1 MNNNSGHEKNL
12 FVEGGSDSGLCIEQ
26 WQSQTYEFSIS
37 NNDISVVQTAEIY
50 KSGLKRLELLF
61 QNEEPARFSLE
72 ILIPEEAKN
81 ACVILNE
88 QVLIMPMAPEWP
100 EDIMPLEL
108 SACQQKGEAVSTLRA
123 GEFQKINFRWQKG
136 DKLSVYCV

>member
-1 MNNNSGHEKNL
+1 MSNNNCNEKNL
-12 FVEGGSDSGLCIEQ
+12 FVEGGSDSGLCIEE
-26 WQSQTYEFSIS
+26 WQSQNYKFRIINT
-37 NNDISVVQTAEIY
+37 DISVVQTAETY
-50 KSGLKRLELLF
+50 LSGLRRLELLF

-81 ACVILNE
+81 ACVILNG